1 MNTKGK
7 KKKKKIGK
15 DRTSIKT
22 NISEKLESSE
32 RYQDLN
38 NNNKK

>member
-1 MNTKGK
+1 MYTKGK
-7 KKKKKIGK
+7 KNGE

-22 NISEKLESSE
+22 NISEKLELSE
-32 RYQDLN
+32 CYQDLN